1 MFLQSIL
8 VYSSLIIIMILFSL
22 SASGRNSYYYDKD
35 GFVQYKSF
43 WRFDT
48 IAPLFLFAI
57 VFGMRYN
64 VGVDHL
70 NYVYGYLNNIYIG
83 KEEYLFFFFSDL
95 GWHFNLHYTVYFG
108 ILAFIQ
114 VFFFFYA
121 FKDERYLYPFLI
133 FFLFANG
140 EILSWMNIIRVG
152 IAMVIWIF
160 SIRFIHERKVILYL
174 LWCIVALLFHKSAII
189 LVALYPALRNGKDY
203 IRSIPLQL
211 LLL

>member
-57 VFGMRYN
+57 VFGMRYD

-70 NYVYGYLNNIYIG
+70 NYVYGYLNKLYLG
-83 KEEYLFFFFSDL
+83 KDEYLFFFFSDL

-121 FKDERYLYPFLI
+121 FKEERFLYPFLI
-133 FFLFANG
+133 LFLFTNG
-140 EILSWMNIIRVG
+140 EVLTWMNGIRQYL
-152 IAMVIWIF
+152 AMCIWIF
-160 SIRFIHERKVILYL
+160 SIRFIYERKFIFYL
-174 LWCIVALLFHKSAII
+174 LWCVVALLFHKSAII
-189 LVALYPALRNGKDY
+189 LIFLYP
-203 IRSIPLQL
+203 
-211 LLL
+211 